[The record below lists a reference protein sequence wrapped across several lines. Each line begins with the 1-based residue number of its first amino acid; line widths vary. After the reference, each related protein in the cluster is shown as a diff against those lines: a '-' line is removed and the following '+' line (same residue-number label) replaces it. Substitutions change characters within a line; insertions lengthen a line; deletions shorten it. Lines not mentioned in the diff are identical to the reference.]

1 MATWSGSSD
10 CGTGNGPSDRILGAD
25 PSDDTRQRIELVAL
39 IIGAVAV
46 PIVLLTWDRP
56 TNSGSSGIPYAVLVA
71 FTVALVGAQRFLY
84 ILTPHEFST
93 GNGTDVANLAVSG
106 VAIALATVWAAYFV
120 AKRGKDLPAAAEE
133 TSGDDGST
141 SPLTGE
147 RKSCCRGSLLYTA
160 CNACRYL
167 ARVAIVVAWLL
178 DVQRRTG
185 TVVYA
190 LGYAS
195 ILALALVLMI
205 GTIPH
210 DPMRARVSYV
220 LAFVGWLALFAV
232 QILRPCRGY

>member
-46 PIVLLTWDRP
+46 PIVLFAWDRP
-56 TNSGSSGIPYAVLVA
+56 INYGSSGLQYAVFVA

-93 GNGTDVANLAVSG
+93 GNSTDVANLAVSG
-106 VAIALATVWAAYFV
+106 VSVGLATAWAAYFV
-120 AKRGKDLPAAAEE
+120 ARLGKEMPAVAEE
-133 TSGDDGST
+133 TPDDGGSA
-141 SPLTGE
+141 SPLTGG
-147 RKSCCRGSLLYTA
+147 RKSCCRGGMLYTA

-167 ARVAIVVAWLL
+167 ARVLIVVAWLL

-185 TVVYA
+185 AVVYA

-195 ILALALVLMI
+195 ILALSLVLLL
-205 GTIPH
+205 GTRPH
-210 DPMRARVSYV
+210 SEMRARVSYV
-220 LAFVGWLALFAV
+220 LSFVGWLALFAV